1 MILKPYQLVNM
12 KSKTSNYYLFYGQN
26 EGQKNEVIQKI
37 INDKFTKNIYRYDE
51 DEILNNYDNL
61 LNELSNK
68 SFFEDKKMLI
78 ISRVTDKII
87 SFIEDV
93 KERNIRDIKII
104 INSKALDKKSKL
116 RASFERDKELVC
128 VAFYHDDNSTLSNI
142 ASKFFN
148 EKKIPISR
156 EIINVLVE
164 RCRGDR
170 INLSNEI
177 SKIENFLLDK
187 DKISFN
193 EILKLTN
200 LAENYSVNELVDSCL
215 AKNSKKTIN
224 ILNENNYSTED
235 CILIIKTFLIKA
247 KRLNKLKSQTKENE
261 NIDQL
266 ITSFKPPIFWKD
278 KEIIKEQVKNWTLK
292 KVENLIYKINEIELL
307 VKKNSSNSINI
318 LFDFII
324 TQSNKTN
331 N

>member
-116 RASFERDKELVC
+116 RASFEKDKELVC

-164 RCRGDR
+164 R
-170 INLSNEI
+170 
-177 SKIENFLLDK
+177 
-187 DKISFN
+187 
-193 EILKLTN
+193 
-200 LAENYSVNELVDSCL
+200 AEVTEL
-215 AKNSKKTIN
+215 I
-224 ILNENNYSTED
+224 
-235 CILIIKTFLIKA
+235 
-247 KRLNKLKSQTKENE
+247 
-261 NIDQL
+261 
-266 ITSFKPPIFWKD
+266 
-278 KEIIKEQVKNWTLK
+278 
-292 KVENLIYKINEIELL
+292 
-307 VKKNSSNSINI
+307 
-318 LFDFII
+318 
-324 TQSNKTN
+324 
-331 N
+331 